1 MALLADIPA
10 APAAGDGGIL
20 SSCFT
25 AALDFA
31 DFSAFRALAAIAPVD
46 VLCAHADAFVARMAT
61 YATEGDNGTR
71 VLTFSVLRQIV
82 DKCAKDG
89 GSAAQALA
97 NDALTRCIPPVIHG
111 MGELQTTAV
120 PQPAAEPTPSGAQT
134 DLAALDDGAAEDT
147 AIDLDDID
155 LDDGVIVEEVQP
167 PAATP
172 AVSDGKI
179 IEAVNMDE
187 LDDLDDEPGGLDD
200 EPCISDRAH
209 EILGDSVEAT
219 DADEKS
225 ALTATQ
231 LTPPQFSEEDM
242 EDEPRAPL
250 LVAET
255 PYVVL
260 ISALSVLQ
268 QSVRDTPAGFIDL
281 SGWWGS
287 LVELAGDSGIYV
299 RLRSALERAERT
311 SRGKALQEDL
321 SMAVEK
327 SIREEAFRR
336 ADRLH
341 CSAAATLILAGD
353 RNGWPL
359 PCERGTHTQSE

>member
-20 SSCFT
+20 SSCFA

-120 PQPAAEPTPSGAQT
+120 PQPAAEPAPSGAQT

-172 AVSDGKI
+172 AASNDKI

-187 LDDLDDEPGGLDD
+187 LDDLDDEPGVSVQKSAPSD
-200 EPCISDRAH
+200 EDLSQVEKAMKI
-209 EILGDSVEAT
+209 EGDSANPT
-219 DADEKS
+219 DGEEKS
-225 ALTATQ
+225 ALTAKQ
-231 LTPPQFSEEDM
+231 LTPEEDDM

-250 LVAET
+250 LVAAT

-260 ISALSVLQ
+260 ISALAVLQ
-268 QSVRDTPAGFIDL
+268 QSVRDTPEGFLDL
-281 SGWWGS
+281 SGWWAA
-287 LVELAGDSGIYV
+287 LVGLVGDAGIYV
-299 RLRSALERAERT
+299 RLRNALEKTERT

-327 SIREEAFRR
+327 AIREE
-336 ADRLH
+336 
-341 CSAAATLILAGD
+341 S
-353 RNGWPL
+353 
-359 PCERGTHTQSE
+359 